1 MILHI
6 ICQDNLETVRYLYLD
21 AEKQYVGATIG
32 VGSYIVDASLEFGSL
47 RGHGLPYLSNWKK
60 ALLWRK
66 PVK

>member
-32 VGSYIVDASLEFGSL
+32 VGSYIVDASLACAGGELFFYRS
-47 RGHGLPYLSNWKK
+47 
-60 ALLWRK
+60 
-66 PVK
+66 